1 MHARRMTMSVPII
14 ATPRA
19 HRRVTRSSA
28 PRAFLGALACLGM
41 AGCQSAR
48 IAEQGIGFHEALVKM
63 YDDQVW
69 DSLIR
74 AKQNKPFVL
83 LNYTELFAQDAEQ
96 VAVGGGGGKLMP
108 ALTDARNG
116 WFVAGS
122 VSRAGVL
129 NFKATPVV
137 NSSVI

>member
-1 MHARRMTMSVPII
+1 MITST
-14 ATPRA
+14 TPTVA
-19 HRRVTRSSA
+19 VRVL
-28 PRAFLGALACLGM
+28 LGALACLVM

-74 AKQNKPFVL
+74 AKQSRPFVL

-96 VAVGGGGGKLMP
+96 VEASGGGGKLVP
-108 ALTDARNG
+108 SLFSAHNG

-122 VSRAGVL
+122 AGRAGVL

-137 NSSVI
+137 NNS